1 MPEELQNPEFWIDPA
16 GAPITVSARDGK
28 RLAAALV
35 HHASPEANSA
45 AVKITNA
52 MHLGGTSTVELAIG
66 EDKAVLQALEELQ
79 QSGDFLPA
87 LQRLLRDLKKK
98 LDEEP

>member
-1 MPEELQNPEFWIDPA
+1 VPEQVQNPEFWIDPA

-28 RLAAALV
+28 RLATVLED
-35 HHASPEANSA
+35 HAKSDAGSA
-45 AVKITNA
+45 AVKIRNA
-52 MHLGGTSTVELAIG
+52 MQLGDTSNVELAIG
-66 EDKAVLQALEELQ
+66 EDKAVLLALEELQ